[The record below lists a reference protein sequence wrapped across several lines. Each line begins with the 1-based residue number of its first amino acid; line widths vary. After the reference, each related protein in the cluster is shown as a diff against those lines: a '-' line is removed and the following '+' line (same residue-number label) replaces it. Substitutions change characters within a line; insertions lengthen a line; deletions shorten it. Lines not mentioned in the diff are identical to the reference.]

1 MKRVI
6 ISICMVLLVFIG
18 TTFMVSYIILYSD
31 KILTSFSIISVDN
44 VSTKYKIRFE
54 RARAAKDYDIVIY
67 DANNSV
73 FYTMNT
79 TKLVNEIDL
88 PNITY
93 DSKYKLV
100 IYANGTHGDT
110 MTVSNPYTFT
120 YTEPTFSKD
129 NNLVL
134 TNNEDYTLKIDGDVS
149 NKNYKI
155 TINDGDYKI
164 FEEKVTSN
172 EYVIPSN
179 LF

>member
-1 MKRVI
+1 
-6 ISICMVLLVFIG
+6 
-18 TTFMVSYIILYSD
+18 MVSYIILHSD
-31 KILTSFSIISVDN
+31 KILTSFSIVSVDN

-67 DANNSV
+67 NENNSV

-100 IYANGTHGDT
+100 IYANGEHGDT

-134 TNNEDYTLKIDGDVS
+134 TNNEDYT
-149 NKNYKI
+149 
-155 TINDGDYKI
+155 
-164 FEEKVTSN
+164 
-172 EYVIPSN
+172 
-179 LF
+179 